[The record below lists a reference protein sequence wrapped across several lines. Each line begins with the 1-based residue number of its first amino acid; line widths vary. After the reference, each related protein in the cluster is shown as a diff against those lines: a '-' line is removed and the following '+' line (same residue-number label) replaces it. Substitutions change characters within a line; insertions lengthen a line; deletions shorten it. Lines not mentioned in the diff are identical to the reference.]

1 MEDVD
6 NVLNT
11 HEATVRCITHEY
23 DNELFDLTYGKKYKA
38 IGRDRDGLYLVM
50 DDSHDCYFYLP
61 TCFEI
66 VSDEYDIL
74 SHRSVYFSS
83 TTGKNELI
91 FAYRRINK
99 MMKTEKFRLETYRQ
113 WCMGVGRKGIYIC
126 TRAKRTQRRSGGVC
140 RKCCACGVSGAE
152 YRFAGTRRTEAR
164 RGKNLCRG

>member
-1 MEDVD
+1 MNNSEEITDFNPLENFEGLEDTD
-6 NVLNT
+6 SVLNT
-11 HEATVRCITHEY
+11 
-23 DNELFDLTYGKKYKA
+23 YKA

-50 DDSHDCYFYLP
+50 DDSHDCYFYPP

-99 MMKTEKFRLETYRQ
+99 MMKTEK
-113 WCMGVGRKGIYIC
+113 I
-126 TRAKRTQRRSGGVC
+126 
-140 RKCCACGVSGAE
+140 
-152 YRFAGTRRTEAR
+152 
-164 RGKNLCRG
+164 